1 MSQLEQAAKAVAEV
15 FYKYAGQDAKK
26 NKLSTEELKALLQKE
41 VTSLGDTT
49 AVNFEKRA
57 GVENMLHCIQGQL
70 GRVWVSHCS
79 GFMLVYNSRALCLEN
94 KVHWSE
100 PGHDISVIFHYGML
114 KCAAAMS
121 QLESAVQSLVD
132 VFIKYA
138 EQEGSKNQL
147 SQGELKRLI
156 TTELSSG
163 ALGKMVGPE
172 EVGELM
178 GQLDKNHDGEV
189 NMQEFCRFIGILAK
203 GYYKSKKK
211 GSP

>member
-1 MSQLEQAAKAVAEV
+1 
-15 FYKYAGQDAKK
+15 
-26 NKLSTEELKALLQKE
+26 
-41 VTSLGDTT
+41 
-49 AVNFEKRA
+49 
-57 GVENMLHCIQGQL
+57 
-70 GRVWVSHCS
+70 
-79 GFMLVYNSRALCLEN
+79 
-94 KVHWSE
+94 
-100 PGHDISVIFHYGML
+100 
-114 KCAAAMS
+114 MS

-147 SQGELKRLI
+147 SQGELKK
-156 TTELSSG
+156 TDQP
-163 ALGKMVGPE
+163 ALNRTIMQKKVGPE

-211 GSP
+211 GSS

>member
-1 MSQLEQAAKAVAEV
+1 
-15 FYKYAGQDAKK
+15 
-26 NKLSTEELKALLQKE
+26 
-41 VTSLGDTT
+41 
-49 AVNFEKRA
+49 
-57 GVENMLHCIQGQL
+57 
-70 GRVWVSHCS
+70 
-79 GFMLVYNSRALCLEN
+79 
-94 KVHWSE
+94 
-100 PGHDISVIFHYGML
+100 
-114 KCAAAMS
+114 MS

>member
-1 MSQLEQAAKAVAEV
+1 
-15 FYKYAGQDAKK
+15 
-26 NKLSTEELKALLQKE
+26 
-41 VTSLGDTT
+41 
-49 AVNFEKRA
+49 
-57 GVENMLHCIQGQL
+57 
-70 GRVWVSHCS
+70 
-79 GFMLVYNSRALCLEN
+79 
-94 KVHWSE
+94 
-100 PGHDISVIFHYGML
+100 
-114 KCAAAMS
+114 MS

-147 SQGELKRLI
+147 SQGELKKLI

-163 ALGKMVGPE
+163 ALGKKVGPE